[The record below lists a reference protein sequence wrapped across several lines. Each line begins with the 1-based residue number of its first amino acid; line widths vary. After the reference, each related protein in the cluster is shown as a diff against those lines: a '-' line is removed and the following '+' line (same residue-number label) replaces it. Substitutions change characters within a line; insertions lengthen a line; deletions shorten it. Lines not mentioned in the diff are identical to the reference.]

1 MAFLD
6 GPRPIAVAH
15 RGGTESAPENT
26 VAAFRAAQAQGF
38 RYLETDVH
46 LSADGVLVAFHD
58 DVLDRVTDTSGA
70 IADLHS
76 SDIAAARLGD
86 GHTIPTFAE
95 LLETFP
101 DARFNVDPKSD
112 DSVVALVQ
120 TLRHH
125 GAIDRVCIGA
135 FSDQRL
141 GRVRALAGPGLC
153 TSAGPREIVRA
164 AASSRIRPARRPA
177 HHSLPYRCLQLPVR
191 HRNVELVTPA
201 LVGWAHD
208 RDLQV
213 HVWTI
218 DDPVEMHR
226 LLDLGVDGIMTD
238 HPTVLRTVLESRHQ
252 WFA

>member
-1 MAFLD
+1 MGFLD

-15 RGGTESAPENT
+15 RGGTEAAPENT
-26 VAAFRAAQAQGF
+26 VAAFRAAWDLGF

-58 DVLDRVTDTSGA
+58 DVLDRVTDRSGP
-70 IADLHS
+70 IAGVDAAT
-76 SDIAAARLGD
+76 IAGARLAG

-101 DARFNVDPKSD
+101 AARFNVDPKSD
-112 DSVVALVQ
+112 DSVVALIQ
-120 TLRHH
+120 TLRRH
-125 GAIDRVCIGA
+125 GALDRVCIGA

-141 GRVRALAGPGLC
+141 ARVRALAGPGLC

-164 AASSRIRPARRPA
+164 AASARIRPARRPA
-177 HHSLPYRCLQLPVR
+177 HHSFPYRCLQLPVR

-252 WFA
+252 WVA